1 MRIPVAWRS
10 GPLAVRSFQLLA
22 GGQFTSTIGDY
33 CYAVALPWLV
43 LSNHG
48 SAILLGTVL
57 ACYGVPRMVFIP
69 IGGVLA
75 DRIGPRT
82 VMLMADAAR
91 CVLVAALAVLAA
103 RHTASLAA
111 LGPLAALIG
120 AGEGLFLPASFA
132 LMPSLLDEEQLAA
145 GNAISTAAVQ
155 AGSLLGPALG
165 GALVAVTHASTWAFA
180 IDAASFA
187 VSALTLALI
196 PARAASGS
204 VADAAAGAGG
214 AGGEAGAG
222 AGAGPAN
229 GTSADT
235 ATGAHAGEGGRGGG
249 VLALLRTSRVL
260 QVLLLVVIAANL
272 ASGGEGDVALP
283 ALAHARFGA
292 AGYGALLA
300 CFAAGGVIGTL
311 AAARTGGL
319 RTPAIFATAMFLVDG
334 TAIALTPYLGGE
346 AGAAAALFVVGATNG
361 LGNVIFLTAMQKWA
375 PPALLGRIMSAI
387 FLCAFGSFPLSV
399 AIAGV
404 LVRHIGPA
412 LFFPVAGA
420 LVVVTMLVALTQREF
435 REFGAARSGSDDDT
449 PGLLEE
455 ERAIVGNTTDRSGL
469 RRQLILRQRWAHA
482 NKRPTGGRRRAER
495 PLASSGRRV
504 VLPAGPPG
512 SSRVRRAIGRPCGGC
527 RSGTTRRSSPRRA
540 GRRGSWAPRDR
551 WSRRGGRSRRTGS
564 CPCASARRGSAA
576 PGCGRGRGRS
586 G

>member
-1 MRIPVAWRS
+1 MRILAALRS
-10 GPLAVRSFQLLA
+10 GPLAVRSFQLLTA
-22 GGQFTSTIGDY
+22 GQFTSTIGDY

-48 SAILLGTVL
+48 SVILLGTVL
-57 ACYGVPRMVFIP
+57 ACYGVPRMVVIP
-69 IGGVLA
+69 VGGVLA
-75 DRIGPRT
+75 DKIGPRT

-103 RHTASLAA
+103 RHTASLAS
-111 LGPLAALIG
+111 LGPVAALIG

-132 LMPSLLDEEQLAA
+132 LMPSLLNEEQLAA

-165 GALVAVTHASTWAFA
+165 GALVATTRASTWAFV

-204 VADAAAGAGG
+204 VAAAAEPAGANAEAGGSAGG
-214 AGGEAGAG
+214 ATAASAEAAGSAGGAIGAG
-222 AGAGPAN
+222 AG
-229 GTSADT
+229 S
-235 ATGAHAGEGGRGGG
+235 EG
-249 VLALLRTSRVL
+249 VLALLRRSRVL

-292 AGYGALLA
+292 GGYGALLA

-346 AGAAAALFVVGATNG
+346 TGAAAALFVVGATNG
-361 LGNVIFLTAMQKWA
+361 LGNVTFLTVLQKWA

-387 FLCAFGSFPLSV
+387 FLCAFGTFPLSV
-399 AIAGV
+399 AVAGV
-404 LVRHIGPA
+404 LVRHLGPA
-412 LFFPVAGA
+412 LFFPVAGV

-435 REFGAARSGSDDDT
+435 RTFGAAERSGSDDGAAG
-449 PGLLEE
+449 PREE
-455 ERAIVGNTTDRSGL
+455 GAIVGDT
-469 RRQLILRQRWAHA
+469 
-482 NKRPTGGRRRAER
+482 
-495 PLASSGRRV
+495 
-504 VLPAGPPG
+504 
-512 SSRVRRAIGRPCGGC
+512 
-527 RSGTTRRSSPRRA
+527 
-540 GRRGSWAPRDR
+540 
-551 WSRRGGRSRRTGS
+551 
-564 CPCASARRGSAA
+564 
-576 PGCGRGRGRS
+576 RGRS
-586 G
+586 A

>member
-1 MRIPVAWRS
+1 MRILAAWRS

-57 ACYGVPRMVFIP
+57 ACYGVPRMVLIP
-69 IGGVLA
+69 VGGVLA
-75 DRIGPRT
+75 DKIGPRT

-111 LGPLAALIG
+111 LGPVAALIG

-132 LMPSLLDEEQLAA
+132 LMPSLLNGEQLAA

-165 GALVAVTHASTWAFA
+165 GVLVATTRASTWAFV
-180 IDAASFA
+180 IDAVSFA

-204 VADAAAGAGG
+204 VAGAAAETAGAD
-214 AGGEAGAG
+214 GEAAAGAG
-222 AGAGPAN
+222 AGAAN
-229 GTSADT
+229 GTIAGA
-235 ATGAHAGEGGRGGG
+235 ATGTHAGEATGTHAGEGGGGG
-249 VLALLRTSRVL
+249 GILSLLRTSRVL

-283 ALAHARFGA
+283 SLAHARFGA

-361 LGNVIFLTAMQKWA
+361 LGNVTFLTVLQKWA

-399 AIAGV
+399 VIAGV

-420 LVVVTMLVALTQREF
+420 LVVVTMLGGLTQREF
-435 REFGAARSGSDDDT
+435 RMFGAADRSVSDDGT
-449 PGLLEE
+449 AGLREE
-455 ERAIVGNTTDRSGL
+455 GVIVGDT
-469 RRQLILRQRWAHA
+469 
-482 NKRPTGGRRRAER
+482 K
-495 PLASSGRRV
+495 
-504 VLPAGPPG
+504 
-512 SSRVRRAIGRPCGGC
+512 
-527 RSGTTRRSSPRRA
+527 
-540 GRRGSWAPRDR
+540 
-551 WSRRGGRSRRTGS
+551 GRSV
-564 CPCASARRGSAA
+564 
-576 PGCGRGRGRS
+576 
-586 G
+586 